1 MKKVLQNGGIRIVT
15 HALGHN
21 YGGIMQAY
29 ALQKILLVVSQNVAT
44 ATFMKRSSLSY
55 VKQSILSS
63 IQRQAVVVCSRSIDK
78 HIAGSNFKFID
89 KYINTVDTNHLR
101 FARLLITGSDQ
112 VWRKSYVDVSKYM
125 FGTIPDKSNAKR
137 ISYAASFGTEDLSEY
152 GAELIATTANLA
164 KKFDGISVREDSG
177 VDIAKKYWGVDAE
190 QHVDPTLL
198 LDREEYMSLI
208 TEDENNLKESAGNLF
223 VYVLDENS
231 DKQSIINKVAIVR
244 NLQPFSIMPKKNPTI
259 IEWLRRKED
268 FVLPRVTQWLK
279 SFKDAEFVITDSF
292 HGCAFS
298 IIFNKPFI
306 AIGNKQRGVARFTS
320 LLKLFSLEDRLVADA
335 SEVTEELLKSTYEEI
350 WAKYRV
356 VMDQTS
362 RNKFRSIR
370 DVNQYLLKHW
380 QVASGNYK
388 ALVFRKI
395 SCYVSS
401 FPEDMNRLKRAM
413 DNSSCRMVCINDS
426 QVGGDFQQ
434 SITEINELLNH
445 RMPMRSSFER
455 RM

>member
-1 MKKVLQNGGIRIVT
+1 MMKKVLQNGGIRIVT

-44 ATFMKRSSLSY
+44 AAFMKRSSLSY

-63 IQRQAVVVCSRSIDK
+63 IQRQAVVVYSRSIDK

-101 FARLLITGSDQ
+101 LARLLITGSDQ
-112 VWRKSYVDVSKYM
+112 VWRNSYVDVLKYM

-198 LDREEYMSLI
+198 LDKKEYLKLI
-208 TEDENNLKESAGNLF
+208 TEDKNNLTESTGNLF
-223 VYVLDENS
+223 TYVLDENS
-231 DKQSIINKVAIVR
+231 DKQSIVNKVAKAQ
-244 NLQPFSIMPKKNPTI
+244 NLQPFSIMPKKNPTLL
-259 IEWLRRKED
+259 EWIRHKED
-268 FVLPRVTQWLK
+268 FILPRVTQWLK
-279 SFKDAEFVITDSF
+279 SFQDAEFVITDSF

-306 AIGNKQRGVARFTS
+306 AIGNRQRGMARFTS
-320 LLKLFSLEDRLVADA
+320 LLKLFGLEDRLVADA
-335 SEVTEELLKSTYEEI
+335 SEVTDELLKSRIDWVKVNEI
-350 WAKYRV
+350 KKKEQNGCYRTHARDLLCRISV
-356 VMDQTS
+356 PQTGTKESPVYQRQNRDNLEPIISMKLEDIQPQLHYTMD
-362 RNKFRSIR
+362 
-370 DVNQYLLKHW
+370 
-380 QVASGNYK
+380 
-388 ALVFRKI
+388 
-395 SCYVSS
+395 
-401 FPEDMNRLKRAM
+401 
-413 DNSSCRMVCINDS
+413 CIVINI
-426 QVGGDFQQ
+426 QQ
-434 SITEINELLNH
+434 SILLFL
-445 RMPMRSSFER
+445 RAMVLVGRQKDRIFQR
-455 RM
+455 